1 MDRVAM
7 KLSAEEL
14 HDVLLIFREHLLHCW
29 RRFHAETPH
38 SLPLAF
44 SGASPAVLSSL
55 TCQQTSAF
63 LYKQLSQLGVEDVEP
78 CGGSMRHAEPLEGG
92 LKDTS
97 RRDVDA
103 DGYVWAGHYW
113 LEHNGMVIDITKD
126 QFGWEFSDI
135 HVIEDSAW
143 IYWKRPGF
151 FPVSDLNMF
160 AAAVSRFEG
169 ASRLASAG
177 DDQRAQVKLSF
188 ERAMARAAA
197 VAGIPSARMQA

>member
-1 MDRVAM
+1 M

-63 LYKQLSQLGVEDVEP
+63 LYKQLSQLGVEDLEP

-92 LKDTS
+92 LKYTS
-97 RRDVDA
+97 CRDVDS

-135 HVIEDSAW
+135 HDVEDSAL
-143 IYWKRPGF
+143 IYWKRPEF
-151 FPVSDLNMF
+151 FPVSDLGMF

-169 ASRLASAG
+169 AGRLPSES
-177 DDQRAQVKLSF
+177 DDRCLQAKLSF
-188 ERAMARAAA
+188 ERAMECAAA
-197 VAGIPSARMQA
+197 VVGVPAARMQG